1 MQPRMPGHGYR
12 PHASGPYD
20 VSRYGF
26 SSHAYGSH
34 LYPVR
39 APAGDGEHYCKH
51 TGIAV
56 DQHTGQPA
64 GLPFHQYG
72 VNVDSRTACVR
83 GAPEIRNPVVPPPP
97 PPRVVGPEGIIREL
111 FDFLDMNGDGVLQP
125 RELAGLGDV
134 LSSHWTQAKNST
146 LLRMINSNPDEIY
159 YGAIPPEAFEKFM
172 LESLFSTFDKL
183 DKNGNG
189 VLDDEELDAV
199 AGAFGQSAA
208 DTLFDMGG
216 GVASLGQFIEFVVSQ
231 CLLGLQSGEVVA
243 GLGQVL
249 VLGGDDI

>member
-1 MQPRMPGHGYR
+1 M
-12 PHASGPYD
+12 
-20 VSRYGF
+20 
-26 SSHAYGSH
+26 
-34 LYPVR
+34 R
-39 APAGDGEHYCKH
+39 APQNDGQHY
-51 TGIAV
+51 
-56 DQHTGQPA
+56 DRHTGQRQCEFTGANEGHPYHDY
-64 GLPFHQYG
+64 P
-72 VNVDSRTACVR
+72 VNAQSRSDCTR
-83 GAPEIRNPVVPPPP
+83 GAPQILRPVVPPPP
-97 PPRVVGPEGIIREL
+97 PVRVLGPEGVIREL

-146 LLRMINSNPDEIY
+146 LLRMINANPDEIY
-159 YGAIPPEAFEKFM
+159 YGAITPEAFEKFM
-172 LESLFSTFDKL
+172 LESLFSTFAKL

-199 AGAFGQSAA
+199 AGAFGQTAA